1 MASLSAKAY
10 AQLSALIEENGL
22 SSILGGISNLTSG
35 KKGKTTKFRNN
46 NEARVTKK
54 TSAKD
59 KKKQLLEQLKEEHPD
74 WKLGCGKGLSLSVLK
89 DAVKSGVK
97 PTPKK
102 RYNPYFD
109 FLAIVRKELE
119 TQLSPRQIIRIGS
132 CRWQVLKQFAAEN
145 GHSNKDIVKSEE
157 LLTEVSK
164 NFATIEED
172 LKDMPEKKS
181 KAKKK
186 TEEKTEE
193 KTKEKTTKKTT
204 KKDEVHP
211 AAGIFA
217 SDSDIDSDIDSESD
231 SESE

>member
-35 KKGKTTKFRNN
+35 NKGKTTKFRNN

-102 RYNPYFD
+102 CG
-109 FLAIVRKELE
+109 KEQSL
-119 TQLSPRQIIRIGS
+119 P
-132 CRWQVLKQFAAEN
+132 
-145 GHSNKDIVKSEE
+145 
-157 LLTEVSK
+157 
-164 NFATIEED
+164 TIENVNLD
-172 LKDMPEKKS
+172 KS
-181 KAKKK
+181 LLIPVQVNYNNQR
-186 TEEKTEE
+186 TRNE
-193 KTKEKTTKKTT
+193 
-204 KKDEVHP
+204 
-211 AAGIFA
+211 F
-217 SDSDIDSDIDSESD
+217 
-231 SESE
+231 